1 MNFSNGLF
9 ASNITYTCGAHLT
22 RGNSKRCDNK
32 TKGMKFCYAHR
43 ATEDE
48 KLLHQNVWSDGE
60 STEIF
65 CYNASVNEVLA
76 NRSISFSQTVCRFLG
91 KLNTYKK

>member
-48 KLLHQNVWSDGE
+48 KTLLIYGTMVKVQMS
-60 STEIF
+60 
-65 CYNASVNEVLA
+65 
-76 NRSISFSQTVCRFLG
+76 
-91 KLNTYKK
+91 